1 MLPTIMHVRGRIS
14 LSLLTFAFFLGF
26 HSCYGQSVSPVFQ
39 NLVDSIIKVAPK
51 NIIGLTEPLKTFE
64 GDTLAMR
71 YLNALALKR
80 NYSEGQAFA
89 LNQLGIKYRNISHY
103 GKALELHQQALKIAS
118 DANNIEYRVM
128 SMNLISFVYQK
139 LDTIKSALDYSQEAL
154 ELAESQAN
162 PSQELK
168 RCINQSLNSIGN
180 IYKTL
185 EQYDLAIAKFN
196 ESKQL
201 EEELGMGLGIAE
213 NLQNI
218 GECYEAQ
225 GKLESSLTNYEAALA
240 SNQKINS
247 DRIKIISNMGIAHV
261 HVHMGM
267 QAEALERL
275 LMLLP
280 LSQAFGDQQIISM
293 IHINLGWT
301 YLQLKKYVEA
311 NDHLNL
317 GLAIAE
323 KYGLPSELA
332 QANTYLHDLTYRLGD
347 YKRSLDYYKKAQEI
361 RKEISNDRNRTYVA
375 DMISGYERQKRS
387 NELEVLGKQNEI
399 ANLKLRKNRT
409 TLLVSGI
416 FILLLT
422 GIFYILYRQNQLKTE
437 KKLLTLEQSML
448 RSQMNPHFLFNS
460 LNSIKLYI
468 INNDKKNA
476 VHYLNKFSKL
486 VRKILEAS
494 SQKEIT
500 LAEELQTVELYMNIE
515 DIRFSYEIDFK
526 VQIDEDI
533 DVQQVKIPSLILQPF
548 LENALWHGLTS
559 KEGVKKIN
567 LHVKSGG
574 VGFIEISI
582 TDNGVGREAAE
593 IIKEGRVLKRKS
605 VGIDITKERLAN
617 FSKDFQNSFKVEI
630 EDLYDENDNASGT
643 RVNLRI
649 PTI

>member
-1 MLPTIMHVRGRIS
+1 MYLMLPTILHVRGRIS
-14 LSLLTFAFFLGF
+14 LSLLSFAFFLGF
-26 HSCYGQSVSPVFQ
+26 HSGYGQSVSPVFQ

-89 LNQLGIKYRNISHY
+89 LNQLGIKYRNISQY
-103 GKALELHQQALKIAS
+103 GKALELHQEALKIAS

-225 GKLESSLTNYEAALA
+225 GILENSLTNYEAALA
-240 SNQKINS
+240 YNQKIGS
-247 DRIKIISNMGIAHV
+247 DRIRISSNMGIAHV

-293 IHINLGWT
+293 VHINLGWT

-311 NDHLNL
+311 NDQLNL

-323 KYGLPSELA
+323 KYRLPSEMA

-399 ANLKLRKNRT
+399 ANL
-409 TLLVSGI
+409 
-416 FILLLT
+416 
-422 GIFYILYRQNQLKTE
+422 
-437 KKLLTLEQSML
+437 
-448 RSQMNPHFLFNS
+448 
-460 LNSIKLYI
+460 
-468 INNDKKNA
+468 
-476 VHYLNKFSKL
+476 
-486 VRKILEAS
+486 
-494 SQKEIT
+494 
-500 LAEELQTVELYMNIE
+500 
-515 DIRFSYEIDFK
+515 
-526 VQIDEDI
+526 
-533 DVQQVKIPSLILQPF
+533 
-548 LENALWHGLTS
+548 
-559 KEGVKKIN
+559 
-567 LHVKSGG
+567 
-574 VGFIEISI
+574 
-582 TDNGVGREAAE
+582 
-593 IIKEGRVLKRKS
+593 
-605 VGIDITKERLAN
+605 
-617 FSKDFQNSFKVEI
+617 
-630 EDLYDENDNASGT
+630 
-643 RVNLRI
+643 
-649 PTI
+649 